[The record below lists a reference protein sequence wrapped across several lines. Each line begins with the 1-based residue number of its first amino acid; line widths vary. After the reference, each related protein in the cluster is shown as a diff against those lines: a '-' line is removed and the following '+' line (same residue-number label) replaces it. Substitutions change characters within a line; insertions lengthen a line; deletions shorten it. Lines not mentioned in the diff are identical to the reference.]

1 LLGASRNDSF
11 DALFAEGLFGRV
23 QQIHGQA
30 RMGVGKLGP
39 GCLRQGNILV
49 LNLFSR
55 SAHGILLR
63 VLVAV
68 IRL

>member
-1 LLGASRNDSF
+1 
-11 DALFAEGLFGRV
+11 
-23 QQIHGQA
+23 
-30 RMGVGKLGP
+30 MGVGKLGP